1 MDSFDVGALVLER
14 QSARGKQN
22 DSLARN
28 PSLSGVVQVSSFL
41 GTEVTHHFARHSNRI
56 R

>member
-1 MDSFDVGALVLER
+1 MLVRWCL
-14 QSARGKQN
+14 RGRAQEGNKMIP
-22 DSLARN
+22 LPRN

-41 GTEVTHHFARHSNRI
+41 GTEVRHHFARHSNRI